1 MKYLGIALIIYG
13 LMIVAACA
21 AWLEWTIVFYPTIN
35 DPVTGFLSTSGIWLG
50 AIMAAIGVTI
60 IAKRRGSWVP
70 PL

>member
-13 LMIVAACA
+13 LMSVAACVT
-21 AWLEWTIVFYPTIN
+21 WLEWTIVFYPTIN
-35 DPVTGFLSTSGIWLG
+35 DPATGFLSTSGMWLG
-50 AIMAAIGVTI
+50 AIVAAIGVTI